1 MTDVFVEFDVGGHV
15 DHAVQAWT
23 FDLPHWGLCGQGV
36 DEESSLSALRGA
48 ALRALASFLTA
59 HGEDCPPL
67 GRLRVVE
74 RVTGDE
80 LAFARDHR
88 PATDRELERTL
99 QLLAWARS
107 DLIELLDGSTE
118 NELDWDDPARVLP
131 SWATWRTPRAMAWH
145 IADTD
150 SRYYLASLG
159 VDPPPREPD
168 LREEMERSAQ
178 HVRRVLPSL
187 RRDLRVERRGQVWTT
202 TKVLRRL
209 AWHARVEVDVVRD
222 LLAKAWTARREG

>member
-1 MTDVFVEFDVGGHV
+1 M
-15 DHAVQAWT
+15 
-23 FDLPHWGLCGQGV
+23 
-36 DEESSLSALRGA
+36 
-48 ALRALASFLTA
+48 
-59 HGEDCPPL
+59 
-67 GRLRVVE
+67 
-74 RVTGDE
+74 
-80 LAFARDHR
+80 
-88 PATDRELERTL
+88 ERT
-99 QLLAWARS
+99 AR
-107 DLIELLDGSTE
+107 LLDGLGWSSGLRGTS
-118 NELDWDDPARVLP
+118 LP
-131 SWATWRTPRAMAWH
+131 SLETTGRPPTKSWSGLSSSSAGLGPTSSSSSTGRPRTSWTGTPRAMAWH

-159 VDPPPREPD
+159 VDPPPRAPD